1 MECEPSLSVCESE
14 GVVGD
19 PRIERERVYH
29 DERFANS
36 SRSVVS
42 KYYAVTRGCTQEYRR
57 RISEYGAGR
66 DVLEYGCG
74 TGSQSFFLAQQGA
87 RITGIDLSQVAIDQA
102 HAVADAKGLDI
113 CFRVANAEQVPIQNA
128 SFDLICG
135 SGILHHLDLTRACSE
150 LRRLLR
156 PGGRAVFVEPLG
168 HNPVINWYRRR
179 TPGLRTVDEHPLLV
193 HDLKLFQRYFGR
205 VDASYFALFA
215 LAAVPFRGLAH
226 FERLLTVLEEVDRL
240 AFRWIPMLRS
250 QAWIVLLTLSEPLP
264 AVLDP
269 AENGSVTNGDL
280 SS

>member
-1 MECEPSLSVCESE
+1 MGE
-14 GVVGD
+14 
-19 PRIERERVYH
+19 PRIERERLYH

-87 RITGIDLSQVAIDQA
+87 RVTGIDLSQVAIDQA
-102 HAVADAKGLDI
+102 QAMADAKGLEI
-113 CFRVANAEQVPIQNA
+113 RFRVANAEQVPLENS
-128 SFDLICG
+128 SFDLVCG
-135 SGILHHLDLTRACSE
+135 SGILHHLDLGRACSE
-150 LRRLLR
+150 LQRLLR

-193 HDLKLFQRYFGR
+193 HDLRLFQRYFGR

-215 LAAVPFRGLAH
+215 LAAVPFRALAH
-226 FERLLTVLEEVDRL
+226 FERLLSVLEEADRL
-240 AFRWIPMLRS
+240 AFRWIPKLRS
-250 QAWIVLLTLSEPLP
+250 QAWIVLLILSEPM
-264 AVLDP
+264 LDAPNP
-269 AENGSVTNGDL
+269 AETSSLTNDDPY
-280 SS
+280 S